1 MNIQGRVV
9 RAADFLNREYYPD
22 QLHRHVN
29 YRLSESPILGHSPGF
44 GYRSG
49 TEQIT
54 ESLLLHRLFRTDSSR
69 RRSTILDGPCAQR
82 VHHTRVSH
90 IHGEL
95 RGGPRCAIDFPKG
108 FQHKHGGF
116 VKRPAPTSTECLTPR
131 DANHEQVDE
140 GHFSPG
146 PGHWP
151 GPRPFSERHSFG
163 MRPARKQRHTFR

>member
-116 VKRPAPTSTECLTPR
+116 VKSACTHLDRMFDATGRKPRTS
-131 DANHEQVDE
+131 
-140 GHFSPG
+140 G
-146 PGHWP
+146 
-151 GPRPFSERHSFG
+151 
-163 MRPARKQRHTFR
+163 RKGSSLQG